1 MRILIDALA
10 ATEFAGGMTLHARE
24 IILTWEEAFPQD
36 EIFAL
41 TGPSL
46 TKYLKNRSKVN
57 VINWKNESILQRAPG
72 QILGSYLVAR
82 KVKADFVVSL
92 SPIVSPLISSRKSAS
107 FQHDWRHLK
116 NPGEFS
122 RINKIYR
129 KLWEIS
135 AKTAG
140 INFCISQKAMEETIS
155 IAPKSYS
162 VVVENGRDHAR
173 RWENDVQPIIE
184 VPYVITFGHHNN
196 KRPELTMEAFASIS
210 KQHDFYKLVILG
222 ARGSYADDLRKLA
235 EELHIASK
243 VHFPGFVSDSEYQNL
258 IKNSSVLVM
267 ASSDEGF
274 GLPAAEAEYFG
285 IPTVVTED
293 SGMQTIFDDLYVAQP
308 EPTSL
313 SLKLEEAISKTK
325 TIDKSTEVTRQ
336 WTWLDAVASIRNF
349 ITQKAI

>member
-1 MRILIDALA
+1 MKILIDALA

-24 IILTWEEAFPQD
+24 IILSWEESFPQD
-36 EIFAL
+36 ELFVL
-41 TGPSL
+41 TGLSL
-46 TKYLKNRSKVN
+46 AKYLKKHSKVK
-57 VINWKNESILQRAPG
+57 VIEWKNESILQRAPG
-72 QILGSYLVAR
+72 QIFGSFFLSL
-82 KVKADFVVSL
+82 KLKTDFTISL
-92 SPIVSPLISSRKSAS
+92 SPIVSPLISSKKSAS

-116 NPGEFS
+116 NPTEFS
-122 RINKIYR
+122 KINKIYR

-155 IAPKSYS
+155 IAPNSYS

-173 RWENDVQPIIE
+173 RWDRNIQPSIDESYI
-184 VPYVITFGHHNN
+184 ITFGHHNN
-196 KRPELTMEAFASIS
+196 KRPELTMKAFAAIAE
-210 KQHDFYKLVILG
+210 KYDHYKLVILG

-235 EELHIASK
+235 EELHIGSK
-243 VHFPGFVSDSEYQNL
+243 VYFPGFVSDSEYQNL
-258 IKNSSVLVM
+258 IMNSSVLVM

-293 SGMQTIFDDLYVAQP
+293 SGMQTIFDGLFVAQP
-308 EPTSL
+308 ESSSL
-313 SLKLEEAISKTK
+313 SLKLQEAISKADGTP
-325 TIDKSTEVTRQ
+325 ISAEVDRQ